1 MKVEKVRLGYGLE
14 PDPLRNFLLKNREL
28 DLVWNQITQVGYLI
42 FKLSPDLSFF
52 FLFFKNKKLLVPK
65 KFKTLKEL
73 MIFMKYMAKKWQF

>member
-42 FKLSPDLSFF
+42 CKLSPDLFFLSFF
-52 FLFFKNKKLLVPK
+52 LRIKNFWFQKNSKLSK
-65 KFKTLKEL
+65 N
-73 MIFMKYMAKKWQF
+73 